1 MTPPTEAPAAAPST
15 PYTPA
20 QLAAAAPAPE
30 AAESRPPRRTII
42 AGRYSV
48 AGQGRML
55 SGVTHKA
62 IQSYLSDSWDTVSP
76 DERERLHQLLPDLD
90 ALCGFSPEGRG
101 RSSEVR
107 RAWGVTEP
115 FLTAGGDQVGWMID
129 ISERLSVW
137 LAPISAAHA
146 DESND
151 EDDVSLS
158 TWTQAVRQVLRTGHD
173 MYLGPFSRVGR
184 RKDQL
189 MSISATARRAGAR
202 IRTAEFRLAT

>member
-1 MTPPTEAPAAAPST
+1 M
-15 PYTPA
+15 
-20 QLAAAAPAPE
+20 
-30 AAESRPPRRTII
+30 
-42 AGRYSV
+42 
-48 AGQGRML
+48 

-158 TWTQAVRQVLRTGHD
+158 TWTQAVRQVLADWSRHVPRPVQPRWAPQ
-173 MYLGPFSRVGR
+173 GPAHEHQRHGAPS
-184 RKDQL
+184 
-189 MSISATARRAGAR
+189 RRAHPDC
-202 IRTAEFRLAT
+202 